1 MANQEEFVDKAMYNT
16 YLIVTK
22 RKTFDD
28 ILDKDEE
35 AYFIFN
41 AIEENKDID
50 NDIIDTLIEHYEYS
64 EEYEKC
70 AELISIKKRGAK
82 SSSSKS

>member
-1 MANQEEFVDKAMYNT
+1 MVGTPVYFKFGKEFANVDQAY
-16 YLIVTK
+16 